1 MKKNLNS
8 FIIIFLSLGLIVIG
22 FKYIESQS
30 ARKELQSTIDNSF
43 RQQLG
48 SVLGSFSMEVNDYT
62 YRSMISTVSNVSA
75 MSELTSYGRINDNL
89 DISLNYLYISL
100 REEKSKDLVL
110 LRVDEL
116 RDIFHLLVQDP
127 SSQEATDKIIEI
139 TKEVFFE
146 NTQE

>member
-22 FKYIESQS
+22 FKYMESQS

-116 RDIFHLLVQDP
+116 RDIFNLLVQDP

>member
-22 FKYIESQS
+22 FKYMESQS

-48 SVLGSFSMEVNDYT
+48 GVLGSFSMEVNDYT

-116 RDIFHLLVQDP
+116 RDIFNLLVQDP

>member
-110 LRVDEL
+110 LRADQL
-116 RDIFHLLVQDP
+116 REIFHLLVQDP

>member
-8 FIIIFLSLGLIVIG
+8 VIIIFLSLGLIVIG

-48 SVLGSFSMEVNDYT
+48 GVLGSFSMEVNDYT

>member
-8 FIIIFLSLGLIVIG
+8 VIIIFLSLGLIVIG

-30 ARKELQSTIDNSF
+30 ARKELQGTIDNSF

-110 LRVDEL
+110 LRVEEL

-146 NTQE
+146 EVQE

>member
-1 MKKNLNS
+1 
-8 FIIIFLSLGLIVIG
+8 
-22 FKYIESQS
+22 
-30 ARKELQSTIDNSF
+30 
-43 RQQLG
+43 
-48 SVLGSFSMEVNDYT
+48 MEVNDYT

-116 RDIFHLLVQDP
+116 RDIFNLLVQDP